1 VLSDLEHREKERMW
15 GCACGRTMS
24 TKDSKDKVI
33 NALSSS
39 WGNHRGSIYRGDAED
54 LRCEA
59 SRLASPIARPWST
72 KEMDLH

>member
-1 VLSDLEHREKERMW
+1 MHSPLP
-15 GCACGRTMS
+15 GGIT
-24 TKDSKDKVI
+24 
-33 NALSSS
+33 
-39 WGNHRGSIYRGDAED
+39 RGSIYRGDAED